1 MDDKDHKQM
10 SKQIVKI
17 KGQYFFTAGYMKEQM
32 SWLMD
37 CISRAKR
44 IATCSMVITALF
56 ALLSLVAIA
65 TR

>member
-1 MDDKDHKQM
+1 MNGEDCEQMDKW
-10 SKQIVKI
+10 IVKI
-17 KGQYFFTAGYMKEQM
+17 DGQYFFTARYMKEQM
-32 SWLMD
+32 SCLMD

-44 IATCSMVITALF
+44 IAMCSMVITALF